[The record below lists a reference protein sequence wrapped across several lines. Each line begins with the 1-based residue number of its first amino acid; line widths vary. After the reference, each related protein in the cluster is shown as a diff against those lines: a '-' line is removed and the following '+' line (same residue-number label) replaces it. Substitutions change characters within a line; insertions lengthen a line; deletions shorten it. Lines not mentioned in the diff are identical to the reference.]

1 MRNTN
6 KCPKCG
12 GDAICSVPGGGYSNV
27 NQPHFHL
34 GALTNV
40 PITRYLCSAC
50 GYVELWV
57 DDPDDIAKVTD
68 KFGTT

>member
-12 GDAICSVPGGGYSNV
+12 GDAICSVPGGGYANV

-34 GALTNV
+34 GALV
-40 PITRYLCSAC
+40 A
-50 GYVELWV
+50 
-57 DDPDDIAKVTD
+57 DPDDIAKVTD
-68 KFGTT
+68 KFGST